1 MMAAKQTRATSIT
14 LKQLLNGLSSHP
26 YLPDIPVTG
35 LTMDSRLIQP
45 GNIFV
50 ALEGAQ
56 EHGLAYA
63 HAAVNK
69 GATVVL
75 CDRQFDQYCQQMI
88 SALLTRV
95 VCVAVANLRE
105 HLGEIASR
113 FYGAVSKDLFVVGIT
128 GTDGKTS
135 VSHFVAQALQDAKHP
150 SAVIG
155 TIGNGLLN
163 QLQSASH
170 TTPDVL
176 EVHRLL
182 AQLHADGATQVAMEV
197 SSHGLHQNRVDAV
210 DFDVAVL
217 TNLGRDHLDYHGD
230 LQAYREAKR
239 RLFERPELRA
249 VVLNLDDDFGRE
261 LAADLQGRVE
271 IWGYTQ
277 LNHAAPDGV
286 KLLHATQVRA
296 HGGGLDMHLQTPAGE
311 ADVQLSVM
319 GTFNAANVLATLAV
333 MLYRGIAFSD
343 AIQRL
348 HKLKTVPGRMEI
360 CRVANKPLA
369 VIDYAHTPQ
378 ALASVLTSLRA
389 HCQGRLICVF
399 GCGGDR
405 DRGKRP
411 LMAAAAEQ
419 LADSVIVTD
428 DNPRTENAV
437 AISDDIFAGFARPD
451 AVTLIHDRESAIVRA
466 LLQARV
472 DDIVLIAGKGHE
484 DYQIIG
490 TSKRPF
496 SDMQVVKKVLG
507 GVA

>member
-1 MMAAKQTRATSIT
+1 MMAAKKNQPAQIT
-14 LKQLLNGLSSHP
+14 LKQLLSGFVAHN
-26 YLPDIPVTG
+26 YLPDLPVTG
-35 LTMDSRLIQP
+35 LTLDSRQVQP

-50 ALEGAQ
+50 ALEGSK

-69 GATVVL
+69 GAVAVL
-75 CDRQFDQYCQQMI
+75 CDRQFDQYCQQML
-88 SALLTRV
+88 SALMTRV
-95 VCVAVANLRE
+95 VCVPVANLRE
-105 HLGEIASR
+105 QLGAIASGY
-113 FYGAVSKDLFVVGIT
+113 FAAPSNDLFMVGIT

-135 VSHFVAQALQDAKHP
+135 VSHFVAQALQEPGSP

-163 QLQSASH
+163 QLQAASH
-170 TTPDVL
+170 TTPNVI

-182 AQLHADGATQVAMEV
+182 AQLRDAGAAQVAMEV
-197 SSHGLHQNRVDAV
+197 SSHGLHQKRVDGV

-230 LQAYREAKR
+230 VEAYSEAKR
-239 RLFERPELRA
+239 LLFLRPELRA
-249 VVLNLDDDFGRE
+249 AVLNLDDVFGRQLATE
-261 LAADLQGRVE
+261 LQDRVD
-271 IWGYTQ
+271 IWGYSLHDAVDLDDVKMLHGSQ
-277 LNHAAPDGV
+277 L
-286 KLLHATQVRA
+286 RA
-296 HGGGLDMHLQTPAGE
+296 HAGGLDMHIRCSHGE
-311 ADVQLSVM
+311 ADVQLKVL

-333 MLYRGIAFSD
+333 LLIRGVDFAE
-343 AIQRL
+343 AVRRL
-348 HKLKTVPGRMEI
+348 QLLKTVPGRMEA
-360 CRVANKPLA
+360 CRARNKSLA

-378 ALASVLTSLRA
+378 ALASALGSLRA
-389 HCQGRLICVF
+389 HCVGKLWCVF

-419 LADSVIVTD
+419 LADHVIVTD
-428 DNPRTENAV
+428 DNPRTEKAQ
-437 AISDDIFAGFARPD
+437 AISDEIFSGFNHPEV
-451 AVTLIHDRESAIVRA
+451 VTLIHDREQAIRHA
-466 LLQARV
+466 LTQAGR

-490 TSKRPF
+490 SEKRPF
-496 SDMQVVKKVLG
+496 SDMQVVKKCFG